1 MGILTRPLNEM
12 NLAMLCPP
20 TNLCLLHMPAR
31 LLSLTLTLLTAV
43 APAAEKLT
51 FHRPLMGTRFM
62 VACFA
67 DDHVAANRAASAAF
81 GLAEELNAVA
91 SDYLPASELSL
102 ISTHPVGRPVPLS
115 PLLYDLLA
123 HSRRLAEATDGAFDP
138 TLGPLTRLW
147 RTCRTQ
153 RRLPTPDALASARAA
168 SGWQHF
174 TLDSKTRSLTL
185 HRANMAFDLGGIA
198 KGFAADLMLDS
209 LTAAGLPQSLI
220 AAGGDVRLGAPPPG
234 REGWRVALRTF
245 DPARSDEI
253 LVLSHAAVS
262 TSGDLYQSIEI
273 EGRSYSHILDP
284 RTGLGLTQRLAA
296 SVVADEAKW
305 SDPLAT
311 AACVLGVDRAKTLR
325 SHPHLRD
332 LRLRTPQ
339 ETLAAGLTLPSAH
352 P

>member
-1 MGILTRPLNEM
+1 
-12 NLAMLCPP
+12 
-20 TNLCLLHMPAR
+20 MPAR
-31 LLSLTLTLLTAV
+31 LLSLIIALLWV
-43 APAAEKLT
+43 ASASATEKFT
-51 FHRPLMGTRFM
+51 FHRPLMGTRFT

-67 DDHVAANRAASAAF
+67 DDHATADRAANAAF
-81 GLAEELNAVA
+81 AIAEKLNAVA
-91 SDYLPASELSL
+91 SDYLPTSELAL
-102 ISTHPVGRPVPLS
+102 LSTHPVGRPIPLS
-115 PLLYDLLA
+115 LLLYDLLH
-123 HSRRLAEATDGAFDP
+123 HSRRLAKATNGVFDP

-153 RRLPTPDALASARAA
+153 RRLPTPAELATARAA
-168 SGWQHF
+168 SGWQYF
-174 TLDSKTRSLTL
+174 TLNPDTRSVTL
-185 HRANMAFDLGGIA
+185 HRPNMAFDLGGIA

-209 LTAAGLPQSLI
+209 LTAAGFPQSLI
-220 AAGGDVRLGAPPPG
+220 AAGGDVRLGAAPPG

-273 EGRSYSHILDP
+273 DGRSYSHILDP
-284 RTGLGLTQRLAA
+284 GTGLGLTHRLAA

-311 AACVLGVDRAKTLR
+311 AACVLGAERAEMLR
-325 SHPHLRD
+325 AHPHLRD
-332 LRLRTPQ
+332 LKLRFPQ
-339 ETLAAGLTLPSAH
+339 ETLAARLTPPSSN